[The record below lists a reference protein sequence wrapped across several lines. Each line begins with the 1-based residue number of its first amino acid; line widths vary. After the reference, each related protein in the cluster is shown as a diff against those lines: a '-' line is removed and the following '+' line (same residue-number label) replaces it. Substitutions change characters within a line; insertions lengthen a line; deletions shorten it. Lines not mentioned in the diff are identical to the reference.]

1 MTEFFSQSYKN
12 LLAYLAGKPINVINA
27 AHPFLPESQV
37 AKQMHKS
44 PLHSKS

>member
-1 MTEFFSQSYKN
+1 MNEFYTQSYKN
-12 LLAYLAGKPINVINA
+12 LVAYLAGKPINVINA

-44 PLHSKS
+44 PLHAHK